1 LRQLNQYSDT
11 ESRDMWEYRLNLNA
25 AELSRLLDHVW
36 ALQDIE
42 SRYFFLDANCAYQL
56 LALIQVARPR
66 TPLLQS
72 LRLTQSPVNA
82 VRALQAG
89 GWVQQ
94 RHYRPSIRSKL
105 NWQAEHATPAERA
118 LAAGV
123 KRSPDTAD
131 GEAFQALSQQRRFQ
145 VANM

>member
-1 LRQLNQYSDT
+1 LNT
-11 ESRDMWEYRLNLNA
+11 

-36 ALQDIE
+36 ALQGIE

-56 LALIQVARPR
+56 LALIQVARPQ

-94 RHYRPSIRSKL
+94 RHYRPSIRTKL
-105 NWQAEHATPAERA
+105 DWQAQHVTPAERA
-118 LAAGV
+118 LAVRV
-123 KRSPDTAD
+123 K
-131 GEAFQALSQQRRFQ
+131 QAP
-145 VANM
+145 